1 MSRPPFPLRASAP
14 PFAGQE
20 GKGVLGR
27 EGLGRGMGGKDG
39 AAGEVGYE
47 GGHRWGG
54 AGGADVRNQAII
66 HYCLL

>member
-1 MSRPPFPLRASAP
+1 M
-14 PFAGQE
+14 
-20 GKGVLGR
+20 LGR

-54 AGGADVRNQAII
+54 GGGADVRNHAII